1 MIGGSSMEGAY
12 FYFFSWLGWIFVTFF
27 MKKSKARLV
36 YAAVLLFTIM
46 ISQTVV
52 TFGEFRIWI
61 GAFFL
66 LVIGIIGISRLSML
80 TKLYYAV
87 CSTIV
92 GMVYAIVHLVEL
104 YDPVWIII
112 NHTWFLSILL
122 AYISYVLIRLPEER
136 ILVLCVGVVQGEI
149 LVTAVLEPYG
159 FHNEFGS
166 MLFLDAVACAVFLL
180 CVLSAILKGLAFVE
194 PFKQK
199 QVRERQG

>member
-1 MIGGSSMEGAY
+1 MEGVY

-27 MKKSKARLV
+27 MKKNTMRLV
-36 YAAVLLFTIM
+36 CATVLLFTIM
-46 ISQTVV
+46 ISQTVI

-66 LVIGIIGISRLSML
+66 LFIGIIGISRLSMW

-92 GMVYAIVHLVEL
+92 GMVYAIVYLIEL
-104 YDPVWIII
+104 YDPIWIII

-122 AYISYVLIRLPEER
+122 AYISYVLIRLPAER
-136 ILVLCVGVVQGEI
+136 IFVLCMGAVQGEI
-149 LVTAVLEPYG
+149 LITAVLKPYG

-166 MLFLDAVACAVFLL
+166 LLFLDAIACAVFLL
-180 CVLSAILKGLAFVE
+180 CGLSAILKGIAFIE